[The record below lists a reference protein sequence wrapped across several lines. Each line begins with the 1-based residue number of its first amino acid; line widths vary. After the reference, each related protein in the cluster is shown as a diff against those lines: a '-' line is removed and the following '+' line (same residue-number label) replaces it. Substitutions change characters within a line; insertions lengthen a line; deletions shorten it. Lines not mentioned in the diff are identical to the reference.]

1 MRSRG
6 LTDQKARALI
16 SRVHL
21 TKLTVTAAVLLLIK
35 VMGAIVAGVNG
46 LVSCRG
52 GCDYSDRSGVGL
64 IFHSGGT
71 AMSPPWFLMVLV
83 AVAILLS
90 LRVDRWGP
98 IGVVL
103 LFVVGAG
110 TVQTQLSEPI
120 SLWSVASPGTLPP
133 ALVAPYPYSI
143 KLLVALIV
151 LPHLITAGA
160 TLVLAVWELADRAR
174 NGWRRPQRGL
184 LQS

>member
-1 MRSRG
+1 
-6 LTDQKARALI
+6 
-16 SRVHL
+16 VHL
-21 TKLTVTAAVLLLIK
+21 TKLSVTAAVLLLIK
-35 VMGAIVAGVNG
+35 VIGAIVAGVNG

-52 GCDYSDRSGVGL
+52 GCDYSDRSGVAL

-90 LRVDRWGP
+90 LRVDRWGL
-98 IGVVL
+98 IGVLL
-103 LFVVGAG
+103 LFFVGAG
-110 TVQTQLSEPI
+110 TVNTQLAEPI
-120 SLWSVASPGTLPP
+120 SLWSVARPGTLPH

-143 KLLVALIV
+143 QLLVALIV
-151 LPHLITAGA
+151 LPHLIAAGA
-160 TLVLAVWELADRAR
+160 TLVLAVWEFADRAR

>member
-1 MRSRG
+1 M
-6 LTDQKARALI
+6 
-16 SRVHL
+16 HL

-71 AMSPPWFLMVLV
+71 AMSPPWFLLVLV

-90 LRVDRWGP
+90 LRVDRWGL

-103 LFVVGAG
+103 LFAVGGG
-110 TVQTQLSEPI
+110 TVSTQLGEPI
-120 SLWSVASPGTLPP
+120 TLWSVASPGTLPD

-143 KLLVALIV
+143 QLLVASIV
-151 LPHLITAGA
+151 QPHLIAAGA
-160 TLVLAVWELADRAR
+160 TLVLAVWEFADRAR